1 MPETNDD
8 EFTFTIEDNEY
19 IIKKNDSSKNKQCKN
34 LIHGPSIIIGAS
46 ITAVC
51 VLGIFFALNIAT
63 SEDQQLIEIQ
73 ISEEKAKLEHN
84 IQVAL
89 GSGGIDL
96 EDETDGSLL
105 LNGTDSSS
113 TDAGG
118 RFRFELATDD
128 NITINYPA
136 V

>member
-1 MPETNDD
+1 MVRSPTP
-8 EFTFTIEDNEY
+8 IAS
-19 IIKKNDSSKNKQCKN
+19 KK
-34 LIHGPSIIIGAS
+34 
-46 ITAVC
+46 
-51 VLGIFFALNIAT
+51 
-63 SEDQQLIEIQ
+63 
-73 ISEEKAKLEHN
+73 
-84 IQVAL
+84 
-89 GSGGIDL
+89 GIDL

-113 TDAGG
+113 TDAGE

>member
-1 MPETNDD
+1 MQENETTASGSHGDNILLESRTGFGSNNKLELESDRVIVED
-8 EFTFTIEDNEY
+8 EINEGTIPFQNYTNSTLE
-19 IIKKNDSSKNKQCKN
+19 
-34 LIHGPSIIIGAS
+34 P
-46 ITAVC
+46 ITRPADI
-51 VLGIFFALNIAT
+51 L
-63 SEDQQLIEIQ
+63 
-73 ISEEKAKLEHN
+73 ISEYGA
-84 IQVAL
+84 
-89 GSGGIDL
+89 IDL

-113 TDAGG
+113 TDAGE

>member
-1 MPETNDD
+1 MLLAGNYPFTN
-8 EFTFTIEDNEY
+8 T
-19 IIKKNDSSKNKQCKN
+19 
-34 LIHGPSIIIGAS
+34 
-46 ITAVC
+46 TADHFLVR
-51 VLGIFFALNIAT
+51 APRAT
-63 SEDQQLIEIQ
+63 YL
-73 ISEEKAKLEHN
+73 
-84 IQVAL
+84 
-89 GSGGIDL
+89 GIDL

-113 TDAGG
+113 TDAGE

>member
-1 MPETNDD
+1 M
-8 EFTFTIEDNEY
+8 
-19 IIKKNDSSKNKQCKN
+19 
-34 LIHGPSIIIGAS
+34 
-46 ITAVC
+46 
-51 VLGIFFALNIAT
+51 
-63 SEDQQLIEIQ
+63 
-73 ISEEKAKLEHN
+73 ISEVEVIESSIAIVKTGFLLKSFRTFYLYVDTADILISEY
-84 IQVAL
+84 
-89 GSGGIDL
+89 GGIDL

>member
-1 MPETNDD
+1 MKT
-8 EFTFTIEDNEY
+8 
-19 IIKKNDSSKNKQCKN
+19 
-34 LIHGPSIIIGAS
+34 SIDRI
-46 ITAVC
+46 
-51 VLGIFFALNIAT
+51 
-63 SEDQQLIEIQ
+63 
-73 ISEEKAKLEHN
+73 
-84 IQVAL
+84 
-89 GSGGIDL
+89 
-96 EDETDGSLL
+96 L